1 MADTTLFPV
10 TVVGSWPRS
19 TELVRAL
26 RRKEAG
32 EITLAE
38 FNAVADGEVLACIRA
53 QEEAGVDI
61 ISDGEQRRDNF
72 YSFAVDKLTGMQLM
86 KVSELLDYSK
96 DRARMEEVLRAL
108 DVPSFAIKSPIVVD
122 RIGKRQGLA
131 LDELA
136 FMREHTDRQI
146 KIPLPGPYMLTRSSW
161 FEGLSDRVYPDPED
175 LAKDVV
181 AILREEIIALRDQG
195 CDFVQLDEPI
205 LSQVVFGEESTET
218 FMCAALP
225 NRRDPTDE
233 LEMAVRLMNE
243 TTEGISGIKTGVHI
257 CRGNWSRKEEVL
269 LTGNYGPMLPYL
281 VQMNIDQL
289 VLECATPRAG
299 EMEVFKEYSNEKE
312 IGFGVVNPR
321 TDEIESLRSKSS
333 TGLKSCCSTS
343 TPTRFSSIPTAASA
357 PSPKE
362 TSTPTRWPP
371 GRCGQ
376 SLKLPKS
383 CGLST
388 GSPELI
394 APGMKNPSTTLNRS
408 WRGFLMASSNSLQ
421 AWPAAALRL
430 KRLSAYYLHPAGSG
444 HTASGSHHTCS
455 HLLRNWLVGAT

>member
-1 MADTTLFPV
+1 MSDAPLFPV

-19 TELVRAL
+19 IDLVRAL

-32 EITLAE
+32 EMTLAE

-61 ISDGEQRRDNF
+61 VSDGEQRRDNF

-86 KVSELLDYSK
+86 KVSELLDYST

-122 RIGKRQGLA
+122 IIGKRDGLA

-136 FMREHTDRQI
+136 FIREHTDRRI
-146 KIPLPGPYMLTRSSW
+146 KVPLPGPYMLTRSSW
-161 FEGLSDRVYPDPED
+161 FEGLSDSVYPSPDD
-175 LAKDVV
+175 LARDVV
-181 AILREEIIALRDQG
+181 AILREEIVALRDQG

-225 NRRDPTDE
+225 DRRDPTDE
-233 LEMAVRLMNE
+233 LEMAVKLMNE
-243 TTEGISGIKTGVHI
+243 TTEGIDGIQTGVHV

-289 VLECATPRAG
+289 VLECATPRAR
-299 EMEVFKEYSNEKE
+299 EMEVFKEYGNEKE

-321 TDEIESLRSKSS
+321 TDEVERPQQIVERVEELMQYFDADKIYLNPDCGFGTFAERNVNTHEMAARKMRVIAEAAEILR
-333 TGLKSCCSTS
+333 
-343 TPTRFSSIPTAASA
+343 
-357 PSPKE
+357 
-362 TSTPTRWPP
+362 
-371 GRCGQ
+371 
-376 SLKLPKS
+376 
-383 CGLST
+383 
-388 GSPELI
+388 
-394 APGMKNPSTTLNRS
+394 MKYS
-408 WRGFLMASSNSLQ
+408 
-421 AWPAAALRL
+421 
-430 KRLSAYYLHPAGSG
+430 
-444 HTASGSHHTCS
+444 
-455 HLLRNWLVGAT
+455 